1 VKPLDRLSDTV
12 ATTSVIIAPTRSRWL
27 TDLLGGHT
35 WREDAEADQVNQRKE
50 RDDHRDVV
58 ALQLK
63 FSALIS
69 TALPMR
75 GVTPIPSIRASIQ
88 MRA

>member
-1 VKPLDRLSDTV
+1 
-12 ATTSVIIAPTRSRWL
+12 
-27 TDLLGGHT
+27 
-35 WREDAEADQVNQRKE
+35 VNQRNE